1 MDAALMDK
9 LVALGPWGIGLCLLF
24 LARKEII
31 DALTAPRGDRAV
43 ETLLGEMNRQF
54 SVNMEMFH
62 VTNGHLAAIH
72 EIMRG
77 TLSATQEVLLELAR
91 GRK

>member
-1 MDAALMDK
+1 MDRLI
-9 LVALGPWGIGLCLLF
+9 ALGPWGIGLCLLF

-72 EIMRG
+72 ELMRG
-77 TLSATQEVLLELAR
+77 VLSTLQEILLELAR
-91 GRK
+91 SRK

>member
-1 MDAALMDK
+1 MDAALMDR
-9 LVALGPWGIGLCLLF
+9 LIALGPWGIGLCLLF

-72 EIMRG
+72 ELMRG
-77 TLSATQEVLLELAR
+77 VLSTLQEILLELAR
-91 GRK
+91 SRK